1 MFTAGL
7 LLAMLSVSS
16 PSGLSEEARWARM
29 ERGQTRE
36 QVGKIIGMPMLRNA
50 ARGYELWIYDDGGC
64 AQFHGGVLVAWTK
77 PAALSRPA
85 VQPAPPP
92 PAPTAVS
99 QRAVA
104 KTEPRRS

>member
-7 LLAMLSVSS
+7 LIAMLSVSS
-16 PSGLSEEARWARM
+16 LSGLSEEARWARM

-36 QVGKIIGMPMLRNA
+36 QVGKILGMPILRNA
-50 ARGYELWIYDDGGC
+50 ARGHELWSYDDGGY

-85 VQPAPPP
+85 AQPAPRPS
-92 PAPTAVS
+92 APTVLS
-99 QRAVA
+99 QRVVA
-104 KTEPRRS
+104 KTEPHRS